1 MILFEGRKPTDTESL
16 LTKQRTTTAC
26 PPAGVDAVAVRGGPY
41 DVRRGHRELAE
52 VLQQRVVIVDFGF
65 AHVMMPQWHYAF
77 IYNISRSSCLI
88 KNYAQSITTLQKGSM
103 SIKGKKGKT

>member
-26 PPAGVDAVAVRGGPY
+26 PPAGVDAVAIRGGPY

-52 VLQQRVVIVDFGF
+52 VLQQRVVIVDILVLHTSYCQSGI
-65 AHVMMPQWHYAF
+65 MPS
-77 IYNISRSSCLI
+77 NITCFD
-88 KNYAQSITTLQKGSM
+88 
-103 SIKGKKGKT
+103 KT